1 MPTSWAELLRRS
13 AKYAKRSLE
22 EIAEAL
28 QPPKSP
34 QAAPSFEPAYSRYRK
49 RGPSF
54 KQFSHHQG
62 IQKRLFCSSSPFMRR
77 SAPFFRANTKGGR
90 GFDYSH
96 RFGCRKSQHMCKFRY
111 FLHYKL
117 KRLLFCRLHRMAR
130 TVSVPSNKLP
140 IFPFA
145 SYFNHHLPAISYA
158 SSRLNAFRFAYRLD
172 LHKIDES
179 APYHQSTPSVGLS
192 FNLAKPDLLTISTSY
207 DPVSRFHTQL
217 TQVKAYLFPGQT
229 GRTFLHEKALQLQA
243 RFRQCQQ
250 ERCPAHAMIDKMRQY
265 FRLVVEPVSD
275 SSIEASRPLNGTVD
289 VGITNKLRPVQLIEL
304 ANKRNKIPHS
314 VEHGIRNE
322 LSALPTYRSAEGFDD
337 GDQVFFSAAVDFD
350 IAPRLTLPNVGELT
364 DATLS
369 SVQSSIDGYIKRLQ
383 SVMADVSKLAELGE
397 LPLSIEANGTAL
409 RVHFPNSDVDRVNVL
424 LDDKEVAG
432 GRIVE
437 IVNPVAANDADL
449 NDLETVS
456 DFSSGVTTASSS
468 ENMLDEMWT
477 HVING
482 APELTMNESSAV
494 DEPSLV
500 TLQ

>member
-1 MPTSWAELLRRS
+1 
-13 AKYAKRSLE
+13 
-22 EIAEAL
+22 
-28 QPPKSP
+28 
-34 QAAPSFEPAYSRYRK
+34 
-49 RGPSF
+49 
-54 KQFSHHQG
+54 
-62 IQKRLFCSSSPFMRR
+62 
-77 SAPFFRANTKGGR
+77 
-90 GFDYSH
+90 
-96 RFGCRKSQHMCKFRY
+96 
-111 FLHYKL
+111 
-117 KRLLFCRLHRMAR
+117 
-130 TVSVPSNKLP
+130 
-140 IFPFA
+140 
-145 SYFNHHLPAISYA
+145 
-158 SSRLNAFRFAYRLD
+158 
-172 LHKIDES
+172 
-179 APYHQSTPSVGLS
+179 
-192 FNLAKPDLLTISTSY
+192 
-207 DPVSRFHTQL
+207 
-217 TQVKAYLFPGQT
+217 
-229 GRTFLHEKALQLQA
+229 
-243 RFRQCQQ
+243 
-250 ERCPAHAMIDKMRQY
+250 MIDKMRQY